1 MSLPPVQTYLGKY
14 ATDELNKTYGTN
26 LTIEQVA
33 ITPFG
38 SVKLKGILILDHHKD
53 TLFAIKRLNTS
64 ILSFKKIYDP
74 GHPYLKDVII
84 DGLDAKI
91 VNYKNEDYTNLD
103 KFIEAFDDGTPSS
116 GKFRMRANKMTIYSS
131 RFRYIDENLKTPKVL
146 DFTRLNGKIE
156 DFLIKGPN
164 VTTFIDRLSF
174 KDHRG
179 LEVNNLTADFTYTKK
194 NILLEQLAMNTPES
208 EMKGRVELK
217 YDRKDFSDFNNKVI
231 FDVQFEKASI
241 ASNDLNHFYNE
252 FGKNNTFYVDTHLV
266 GTLNNFTTHD
276 LKLVDKN
283 QSEIIGTVNFRNLF
297 GKDNQAFYMKGN
309 FDRVTSNYED
319 LKGIL
324 PRVLGENLPS
334 VLAKLGTVNL
344 AGDVELTQKYINAD
358 VYLLSK
364 LGEIES
370 KLAMQ
375 NVDNIDNASYQ
386 GNIQLANFD
395 LGTLLSE
402 KDLGKATLDLDVDG
416 KGFTQKL
423 LNTKIKGKI
432 DKFYF
437 NKYNYQNITVDGS
450 MKMPYYKGYF
460 NSNDPNLKMDFDGV
474 IDLSKKANNYDFKAQ
489 IDYADLHLLNFYK
502 KDSISIF
509 KGNINFKANGGSID
523 DLVGNLEIHDVSYQN
538 SKDFYFFEDFE
549 ITSSFDEQKV
559 RTITMNSPD
568 IISGQVVGKYK
579 VKEVR
584 KIVENALGSLYAN
597 YSPNKLAK
605 DQFLEFDFTIYD
617 KIVEVF
623 IPEVSIS
630 ENTRFKGKI
639 NADEGKFELDF
650 RSPNIVA
657 FENHIQN
664 VKIDIDNKNP
674 IYNAYISVDTI
685 KNKNYKIADFN
696 LINITLND
704 TLFVRSEFKG
714 GNQSQDK
721 YDLNLYHTIDEKKQS
736 VVGFKKSEVKFKDY
750 TWFINENETNDNKI
764 VFDKFMKNFD
774 FQKISLS
781 HNDQKM
787 DFFGSMR
794 DSTYKDFQLTFD
806 DVDLKK
812 ITPSLDSL
820 SFGGK
825 LNGNVKYF
833 QDKNVYDPQSSI
845 TIDSLQINKILIGDL
860 DFNVEG
866 NENFNQFKVASS
878 LKQDGDE
885 RFFLD
890 GNVNFVGEQSSLEL
904 EAGFQE
910 FDLAPFGP
918 LLGSVLS
925 DVRGNATGRANI
937 AGALTKPEIDGRL
950 YLNNAG
956 MRVPYLN
963 VDYAFEKNAIVDI
976 TEHQFSL
983 RKIEVTDTK
992 YKTKGILDGSIRHE
1006 ALGDWQLDLHL
1017 SSNNILALDTEDNE
1031 DAYYYGTAFM
1041 KGTASI
1047 TGAVNALNIKVA
1059 GESEKG
1065 TSIKIPVNDDED
1077 IGDNSF
1083 IKFMTK
1089 EEFQKIKDGKVVEK
1103 NKYQGIE
1110 LEFDFDIDTDAEI
1123 EIILDRESGHA
1134 MKGKGLGS
1142 MFMEINTLG
1151 KFQMNGDFIV
1161 QEGQYNFKYGGLID
1175 KKFNVE
1181 KGGTI
1186 RWDGDPMNAVLD
1198 LEATYKTTANP
1209 AVLLESA
1216 SFNKKVDTN
1225 VSILLNGNLSN
1236 PEPDF
1241 NIDFPNVSS
1250 VLKSEIDYKLQ
1261 DKDTRQTQAFALL
1274 STGSFVT
1281 AETAGNAA
1289 YGPLFERANSII
1301 NGLFADEDSKLQLGF
1316 DYSQGNKLTEISDR
1330 VGVTLST
1337 RINDKISING
1347 KVGVPVGGVTESVI
1361 VGNVEIQ
1368 MQLNDDG
1375 TLTAHVFNREND
1387 INYIGEGIG
1396 YTQGLGLTY
1405 NVEFNTFK
1413 EMIRKIFT
1421 KKKEDKDS
1429 TNSNDQMP
1437 DSDIPTEFLDYIN
1450 DRKVKKSEG
1459 TKEEPIKVPEIE

>member
-1 MSLPPVQTYLGKY
+1 VQTYLGKY

-252 FGKNNTFYVDTHLV
+252 FGKDNTFYVDTHLV

-375 NVDNIDNASYQ
+375 NIDNIDNASYQ

-794 DSTYKDFQLTFD
+794 DSTYKDFHLTFD

-833 QDKNVYDPQSSI
+833 QDKNVYDPQSRI

>member
-1 MSLPPVQTYLGKY
+1 MQTYLGKY
-14 ATDELNKTYGTN
+14 ATDELNKAYGTN

-38 SVKLKGILILDHHKD
+38 SVKLKGILILDLHKD

-91 VNYKNEDYTNLD
+91 INYKNENYTNLD

-179 LEVNNLTADFTYTKK
+179 IEVKNLTADFTYTKK

-217 YDRKDFSDFNNKVI
+217 YNRKDFSDFNNKVI

-297 GKDNQAFYMKGN
+297 GKGNQAFYMKGN
-309 FDRVTSNYED
+309 FDRITSNYED

-375 NVDNIDNASYQ
+375 NIDNIDNASYQ

-395 LGTLLSE
+395 LGTLLGE
-402 KDLGKATLDLDVDG
+402 KDLGKTTLDLDVDG

-523 DLVGNLEIHDVSYQN
+523 DLVGDLEIHNVSYQN

-650 RSPNIVA
+650 RSPTIVA

-787 DFFGSMR
+787 DFFGTMR
-794 DSTYKDFQLTFD
+794 NSTYKDFQLTFD

-825 LNGNVKYF
+825 LNGKVKYF

-860 DFNVEG
+860 DFNIEG

-878 LKQDGDE
+878 LEQDGDE
-885 RFFLD
+885 RFFLE

-904 EAGFQE
+904 EAGFKG

-950 YLNNAG
+950 YLNDAG

-1031 DAYYYGTAFM
+1031 GAYYYGTAFM